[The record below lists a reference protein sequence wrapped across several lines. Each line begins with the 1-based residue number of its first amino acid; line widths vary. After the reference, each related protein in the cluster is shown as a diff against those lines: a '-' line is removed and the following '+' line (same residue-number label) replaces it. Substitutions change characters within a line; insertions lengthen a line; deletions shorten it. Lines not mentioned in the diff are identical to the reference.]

1 MVTEKAKKQISN
13 GHSSPNAVPE
23 YISLEERSDIPWDTK
38 KIASFKDKHLG
49 QRCFIIGN
57 GPSLKKTDLNLL
69 AGEVTF
75 AVNSIFLAFPDT
87 VFRPTYYSVCDSF
100 VIEENTQEICD
111 LTCEHKFFPST
122 YRKFIPASARQNVS
136 FFRLNRGFNEKTS
149 PNHGISRFSSDCSER
164 IYDNQTV
171 TYINMQLAYYMG
183 FSEVYLI
190 GIDFSYTIPDSAI
203 IDGCNITSTEDDP
216 NHFHPQYFGKGRSW
230 HDPVLHRVVRGYQF
244 SRLVYEW
251 ADRTVYNATV
261 GGKLEVY
268 KRRDYYSLFSD
279 QRQANSLVFDSKHTA
294 QGQLLGPVV
303 KSGSLSA
310 LMISPQSN
318 ETLNFRA
325 PFFSHKFVL
334 ITLLSDMPIDID
346 GVSLRFNHS
355 NYSMIDTTR
364 LFETGDEI
372 LFYGADI
379 MISFTSSELVE
390 SLNINYSI
398 KAGSIL
404 YLQSIKAFDQDP
416 FNPSATKY
424 NPKVIDLNANAV
436 TIGDERII
444 SSALLM
450 YKARNYSAALELYIQ
465 AKERYN
471 FKSLDVVIAACK
483 KRVLGAAEQ

>member
-1 MVTEKAKKQISN
+1 MDNEKAKKQTPT
-13 GHSSPNAVPE
+13 GHSNPSTVPK
-23 YISLEERSDIPWDTK
+23 YVSLEERSDIPWDTQ

-87 VFRPTYYSVCDSF
+87 FFRPTYYTVCDSF

-111 LTCEHKFFPST
+111 LICEHKFFPST

-244 SRLVYEW
+244 ARLVYEW

-268 KRRDYYSLFSD
+268 KRRDYYSLFSN
-279 QRQANSLVFDSKHTA
+279 QRQANLLVFDSKHTA
-294 QGQLLGPVV
+294 QGLLLGPVV
-303 KSGSLSA
+303 KSGSLTA

-318 ETLNFRA
+318 ETLNLRA
-325 PFFSHKFVL
+325 PFLSQKFVL
-334 ITLLSDMPIDID
+334 ITLLSDMPIDTD
-346 GVSLRFNHS
+346 SVNFKFNQ
-355 NYSMIDTTR
+355 NKYSSADTIR

-372 LFYGADI
+372 LFHGAEI
-379 MISFTSSELVE
+379 IISFISNELIE
-390 SLNINYSI
+390 SLNINYSVN
-398 KAGSIL
+398 AGSIL
-404 YLQSIKAFDQDP
+404 YLQSIMTADQDP
-416 FNPSATKY
+416 FNPAATKC
-424 NPKVIDLNANAV
+424 NLKAIDLNPHAES
-436 TIGDERII
+436 TGDEKII

-450 YKARNYSAALELYIQ
+450 YRAKNYSAALELYIK
-465 AKERYN
+465 ANERYN
-471 FKSLDVVIAACK
+471 FKSLDFVIAACK